1 MNRTVTSERSAKI
14 EAHHLERAAYV
25 YVRQS
30 SPRQVLEHVESGRRQ
45 YERVEWAVAAGWSR
59 ERIVVIDEDQGRSGA
74 TAKVR
79 PGFARLVA
87 AVAQGEV
94 GIVIALEV
102 SRLSRNSPDWH
113 HLLYLCR
120 FTETLIADEHMV
132 YDPDCSSDRLLLGI
146 RGQMGELE
154 LETSIE
160 RMVAARWNKAERG
173 ELFTIPPAGYDL
185 DERGQWVM
193 SSDAAVVHAL
203 NTVFEQFDALGSARQ
218 VFYWW
223 KEQGLKYPVRRL
235 HARQHPV
242 LWLEPT
248 DRRILRTLHN
258 PIYAGAYVFG
268 KSQTVRRLDA
278 EGTAR
283 VHQQRREP
291 DQWPVLI
298 RDHHPA
304 YITFERYEANQQR
317 LWGNVVMR
325 HEDEAESQGPAREG
339 AALLQG
345 LVMCGH
351 CGRRMGLSYGGQRRG
366 RVYQY
371 RCSRARAQHGGPDC
385 QIIGGKRIDQTVV
398 EVFLEATGPCAR
410 EAARLANEHA
420 CEEGEALRL
429 YWAHQIEKARYAAQ
443 RAERQYLAVEPENRV
458 VARELERR
466 WEVALQELGRVQ
478 RESEQAY
485 DHPALLSAEE
495 LENVHLLG
503 LELREV
509 WEAETTEHRDR
520 KRLLRT
526 LIEEVQLRTEE
537 EHYAV
542 RIVWK
547 GGATTER
554 EVVRGPAGWAH
565 RTPEDTVELVRKL
578 APEFDDA
585 QIARILNK
593 QGRRSGRGIAF
604 TTAAVTSLRGK
615 NRIPKCAQPLVSDP
629 RHGPFNAEEAACEL
643 GVTMST
649 VHRWLRDGI
658 LAGEQLTP
666 GAPWRIALS
675 EEVRERLNGGE
686 APQGWIGLTEAARR
700 LGVSKS
706 QVAYWVKSGK
716 LAAVRVT
723 VGKRLCWRIDVDSAT
738 CGKQVDIFDQMIN
751 AQFEE
756 S

>member
-1 MNRTVTSERSAKI
+1 MNRTVTSERPAKI

-30 SPRQVLEHVESGRRQ
+30 SPRQALEHVESARRQ
-45 YERVEWAVAAGWSR
+45 YERVEWAV
-59 ERIVVIDEDQGRSGA
+59 
-74 TAKVR
+74 
-79 PGFARLVA
+79 
-87 AVAQGEV
+87 
-94 GIVIALEV
+94 
-102 SRLSRNSPDWH
+102 
-113 HLLYLCR
+113 
-120 FTETLIADEHMV
+120 
-132 YDPDCSSDRLLLGI
+132 
-146 RGQMGELE
+146 
-154 LETSIE
+154 
-160 RMVAARWNKAERG
+160 
-173 ELFTIPPAGYDL
+173 
-185 DERGQWVM
+185 
-193 SSDAAVVHAL
+193 
-203 NTVFEQFDALGSARQ
+203 
-218 VFYWW
+218 
-223 KEQGLKYPVRRL
+223 
-235 HARQHPV
+235 
-242 LWLEPT
+242 
-248 DRRILRTLHN
+248 
-258 PIYAGAYVFG
+258 
-268 KSQTVRRLDA
+268 
-278 EGTAR
+278 
-283 VHQQRREP
+283 
-291 DQWPVLI
+291 
-298 RDHHPA
+298 
-304 YITFERYEANQQR
+304 
-317 LWGNVVMR
+317 
-325 HEDEAESQGPAREG
+325 
-339 AALLQG
+339 
-345 LVMCGH
+345 
-351 CGRRMGLSYGGQRRG
+351 
-366 RVYQY
+366 
-371 RCSRARAQHGGPDC
+371 
-385 QIIGGKRIDQTVV
+385 V
-398 EVFLEATGPCAR
+398 EVFLAATGPCAE
-410 EAARLANEHA
+410 EAARLANEQA
-420 CEEGEALRL
+420 REESEALRL

-466 WEVALQELGRVQ
+466 WEAALQELGRVE
-478 RESEQAY
+478 RESEQAD

-495 LENVHLLG
+495 LEHVHLLG
-503 LELREV
+503 VELREV
-509 WEAETTEHRDR
+509 WGAETTEHRDR

-615 NRIPKCAQPLVSDP
+615 NRIPKCKQPLVSDP
-629 RHGPFNAEEAACEL
+629 RHGPFNAEEAAREL

-666 GAPWRIALS
+666 GAPWRIVLR
-675 EEVRERLNGGE
+675 EEVRARLNGGE
-686 APQGWIGLTEAARR
+686 APQAWVGLTEAARR

-738 CGKQVDIFDQMIN
+738 CGKQVDILDQMIN
-751 AQFEE
+751 APFEE

>member
-1 MNRTVTSERSAKI
+1 MNQAIDERHGRI
-14 EAHHLERAAYV
+14 QPQHLERAAYV

-30 SPRQVLEHVESGRRQ
+30 SPRQVIEHLESQRRQ
-45 YERVEWAVAAGWSR
+45 YDLAGWASTAGWPGDQ
-59 ERIVVIDEDQGRSGA
+59 IVVIDEDQGKSGSS
-74 TAKVR
+74 AKTR
-79 PGFARLVA
+79 PGFARLIA

-102 SRLSRNSPDWH
+102 TRLSRNSPDWH

-120 FTETLIADEHMV
+120 FTNTLIADEHTV
-132 YDPDCSSDRLLLGI
+132 YDPDLSSDRLVLGI
-146 RGQMGELE
+146 RGQMSELE

-160 RMVAARWNKAERG
+160 RMVSARWSKAARG
-173 ELFTIPPAGYDL
+173 ELYTIPPAGYDI
-185 DERGQWVM
+185 DERGQWVK
-193 SSDAAVVHAL
+193 SSDASIVHAMV
-203 NTVFEQFDALGSARQ
+203 TVFEKLDELGSARQ
-218 VFYWW
+218 VFAWW
-223 KEQGLKYPVRRL
+223 RDQGIEYPVRRL
-235 HARQHPV
+235 RSRRHPV
-242 LWLEPT
+242 VWLAPT
-248 DRRILRTLHN
+248 YAMFLRTFHN
-258 PIYAGAYVFG
+258 PIYTGTYVFG
-268 KSQTVRRLDA
+268 RSKSVRCLDD
-278 EGTAR
+278 EGVVRTRAQR
-283 VHQQRREP
+283 VKR
-291 DQWPVLI
+291 DDWPVVI
-298 RDHHPA
+298 YDHHDA
-304 YITFERYEANQQR
+304 YISYDQFVRNEERLQE
-317 LWGNVVMR
+317 NVTMR
-325 HEDEAESQGPAREG
+325 SVGKHGPAREG

-345 LVMCGH
+345 LVLCGH
-351 CGRRMGLSYGGQRRG
+351 CGRRMSLSYGGSTRS

-371 RCSRARAQHGGPDC
+371 RCSRARGQQGGVDC
-385 QIIGGKRIDQTVV
+385 QVIGGKRIDQTVV
-398 EVFLEATGPCAR
+398 DVFLEATTPCAA
-410 EAARLANEHA
+410 EAARLANEEAHR
-420 CEEGEALRL
+420 ESEALRL
-429 YWAHQIEKARYAAQ
+429 YWAHQIERVQYEAQ
-443 RAERQYLAVEPENRV
+443 RAERQYMAVEPENRV

-466 WEVALQELGRVQ
+466 WEQALKELEGVRV
-478 RESEQAY
+478 EAGQAV
-485 DHPALLSAEE
+485 DSPELLSVDD
-495 LENVHLLG
+495 LEKVHLLG
-503 LELREV
+503 RELHAV
-509 WEAETTEHRDR
+509 WNEDSTTNRDR

-554 EVVRGPAGWAH
+554 AVVRGPAGWAH

-615 NRIPKCAQPLVSDP
+615 NRIPKCKQPLVSDP
-629 RHGPFNAEEAACEL
+629 RHGPFNAEEAAREL

-666 GAPWRIALS
+666 GAPWRIVLS
-675 EEVRERLNGGE
+675 EKVRERLNGGE
-686 APQGWIGLTEAARR
+686 APQGWIGLTDAARR

-751 AQFEE
+751 AQCEE

>member
-1 MNRTVTSERSAKI
+1 MNQAIDERHGRI
-14 EAHHLERAAYV
+14 QPQHLERAAYV

-30 SPRQVLEHVESGRRQ
+30 SPRQVIEHLESQRRQ
-45 YERVEWAVAAGWSR
+45 YDLAGWASTAGWPGDQ
-59 ERIVVIDEDQGRSGA
+59 IVVIDEDQGKSGSS
-74 TAKVR
+74 AKTR
-79 PGFARLVA
+79 PGFARLIA

-102 SRLSRNSPDWH
+102 TRLSRNSPDWH

-120 FTETLIADEHMV
+120 FTNTLIADEHTV
-132 YDPDCSSDRLLLGI
+132 YDPDLSSDRLVLGI
-146 RGQMGELE
+146 RGQMSELE

-160 RMVAARWNKAERG
+160 RMVSARWSKAARG
-173 ELFTIPPAGYDL
+173 ELYTIPPAGYDI
-185 DERGQWVM
+185 DERGQWVK
-193 SSDAAVVHAL
+193 SSDASIVHAMV
-203 NTVFEQFDALGSARQ
+203 TVFEKLDELGSARQ
-218 VFYWW
+218 VFAWW
-223 KEQGLKYPVRRL
+223 RDQGIEYPVRRL
-235 HARQHPV
+235 RSRRHPV
-242 LWLEPT
+242 VWLAPT
-248 DRRILRTLHN
+248 YAMFLRTFHN
-258 PIYAGAYVFG
+258 PIYTGTYVFG
-268 KSQTVRRLDA
+268 RSKSVRCLDD
-278 EGTAR
+278 EGVVRTRAQR
-283 VHQQRREP
+283 VKR
-291 DQWPVLI
+291 DDWPVVI
-298 RDHHPA
+298 YDHHDA
-304 YITFERYEANQQR
+304 YISYDQFVRNEERLQE
-317 LWGNVVMR
+317 NVTMR
-325 HEDEAESQGPAREG
+325 SVGKHGPAREG

-345 LVMCGH
+345 LVLCGH
-351 CGRRMGLSYGGQRRG
+351 CGRRMSLSYGGSTRS

-371 RCSRARAQHGGPDC
+371 RCSRARGQQGGVDC
-385 QIIGGKRIDQTVV
+385 QVIGGKRIDQTVV
-398 EVFLEATGPCAR
+398 DVFLEATTPCAA
-410 EAARLANEHA
+410 EAARLANEEAHR
-420 CEEGEALRL
+420 ESEALRL
-429 YWAHQIEKARYAAQ
+429 YWAHQIERVQYEAQ
-443 RAERQYLAVEPENRV
+443 RAERQYMAVEPENRV

-466 WEVALQELGRVQ
+466 WEQALKELEGVRV
-478 RESEQAY
+478 EAGQAV
-485 DHPALLSAEE
+485 DSPELLSVDD
-495 LENVHLLG
+495 LEKVHLLG
-503 LELREV
+503 RELHAV
-509 WEAETTEHRDR
+509 WNEDSTTNRDR

-554 EVVRGPAGWAH
+554 AVVRGPAGWAH

-615 NRIPKCAQPLVSDP
+615 NRIPKCAQPLASDP
-629 RHGPFNAEEAACEL
+629 RHGPFNAEEAAREL

-666 GAPWRIALS
+666 GAPWRIVLS
-675 EEVRERLNGGE
+675 EKVRERLNGGE
-686 APQGWIGLTEAARR
+686 APQGWIGLTDAARR

-751 AQFEE
+751 AQCEE